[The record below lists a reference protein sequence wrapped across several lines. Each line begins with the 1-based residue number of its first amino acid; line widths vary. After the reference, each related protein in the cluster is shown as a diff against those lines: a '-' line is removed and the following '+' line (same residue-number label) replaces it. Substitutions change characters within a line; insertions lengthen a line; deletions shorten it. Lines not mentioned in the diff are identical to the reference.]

1 MSPEDPNLF
10 PWWVKY
16 SSYAALAS
24 FGGFMGALLR
34 AQHDGK
40 PFSWKRVLIEAV
52 ASGFVGLLVMLV
64 CNELQFSERWT
75 GVIVGVFGWL
85 GANASIVMLEQ
96 MIYKKIGLSKPNGA
110 PDVHPPQDPPR

>member
-1 MSPEDPNLF
+1 MTPEDPNL
-10 PWWVKY
+10 PWWAKAMM
-16 SSYAALAS
+16 YALLAA

-34 AQHDGK
+34 SQHDVK
-40 PFSWKRVLIEAV
+40 PFSWKRICLEAV

-64 CNELQFSERWT
+64 CNEMHLSERWT

-96 MIYKKIGLSKPNGA
+96 VIYKKIGISKTPGA
-110 PDVHPPQDPPR
+110 ANVQLPQDPPQ